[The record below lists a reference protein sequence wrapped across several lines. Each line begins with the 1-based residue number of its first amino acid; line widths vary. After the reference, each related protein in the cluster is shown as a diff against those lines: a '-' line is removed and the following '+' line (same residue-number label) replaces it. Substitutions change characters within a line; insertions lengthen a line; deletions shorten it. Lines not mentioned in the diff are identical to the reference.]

1 MNKETIGILDIGSQK
16 IKFLILSLDEKNF
29 IKIHSKNLIFSSGVK
44 KGNIVDLEKLSLVIK
59 QCIATAEKDV
69 NSEFKEIYVGLG
81 SVNFNFNC
89 FGVSRDIGSYEVEEK
104 KDLQSVVDSSVL
116 IFENCNPS
124 EKIIHLINSGF
135 ILDKKNFVENPL
147 KMKCDTLQTNFSF
160 ISVNSNTLLS
170 FDNLLKSCGLKVK
183 RYFYTPYAIS
193 ILSADQEIFN
203 RGFVSIDF
211 GYETT
216 SVTIFEN
223 GNLIFSKILPLGS
236 HFITKDLSKAFDID
250 FNLSENIKINF
261 KNLMKNDLTAL
272 NNIKKKISLEL
283 VDTVI
288 NARVDEI
295 IDHITEVLKFSNSI
309 QKSSRK
315 IVLSGGGSG
324 LEIFNEKLK
333 KRFGGVVENVKQA
346 FPIKNTEFNIFS
358 DYLACLGIAKLIFF
372 KDKKEILRFKSS
384 QKSFFQKFYS
394 LFLEN

>member
-236 HFITKDLSKAFDID
+236 HFITKDLAKAFDID

-309 QKSSRK
+309 KKSSRK